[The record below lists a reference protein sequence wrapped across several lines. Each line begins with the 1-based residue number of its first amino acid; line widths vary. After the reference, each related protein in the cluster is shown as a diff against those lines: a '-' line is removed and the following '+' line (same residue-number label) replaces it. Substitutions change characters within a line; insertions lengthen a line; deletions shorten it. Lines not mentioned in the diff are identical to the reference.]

1 MPVTLTFIT
10 YHLNVGGA
18 ERQLYYLVRELDK
31 TKYSIYLITLWPG
44 DIMQRQFE
52 AAGATVVPIHKTWK
66 FDLTLFFRLTKFIR
80 RVRPDV
86 VHCQLYTANIW
97 GRIAAVLAG
106 CKKIIV
112 SERNCDELWKTRIHF
127 GVERMLNRYATTF
140 LGNSQRVCSYS
151 EEKLH
156 LPKGT
161 YRLMYNGVDTTEF
174 RPREATI
181 LAPDTGPVIGTV
193 ANLHPRK
200 DLGSFLRMAARLL
213 ERFPNARFRVI
224 GSGPEQDTLIQ
235 LARKLRIEERVDFT
249 WASDNVREIYHSFD
263 VFVLSSIHEGFAN
276 VIIEAMASGL
286 PVVATDVG
294 GAREAIEE
302 GQTGFVV
309 PPRHPEILAERVGR
323 ILADP
328 LLRAKMGR
336 AGRNRAV
343 QQFSLRAMVRR
354 YENLYDELIHADCL
368 PQQVNAV
375 KSATAP

>member
-18 ERQLYYLVRELDK
+18 ERQLYYLIRELDK

-44 DIMQRQFE
+44 DVMQRQFE

-127 GVERMLNRYATTF
+127 GVERILNRYATTF

-174 RPREATI
+174 RPREAAI
-181 LAPDTGPVIGTV
+181 PAPNTGPVIGTV

-213 ERFPNARFRVI
+213 ERFPDARFRVI
-224 GSGPEQDTLIQ
+224 GRGPEKDTLIQ
-235 LARKLRIEERVDFT
+235 LARKLGIEERVDIT
-249 WASDNVREIYHSFD
+249 WASDNVRDIYHSFD
-263 VFVLSSIHEGFAN
+263 VFVLSSVHEGFAN

-309 PPRHPEILAERVGR
+309 PTGDPEILAERVGR
-323 ILADP
+323 ILEDP
-328 LLRAKMGR
+328 LLSAKMGR

-354 YENLYDELIHADCL
+354 YDDLYDKLIRADCL
-368 PQQVNAV
+368 PQQANAA